1 MPEGSNTTVHT
12 TYFNVVRSNEAAAYK
27 AAIADEQKLLK
38 LQGKRNAAATAAAK
52 KVQKESA
59 DFIKSS
65 ASRVSALDR
74 EIKKINEGVGRDNRK
89 LNESARRWKIAPLVR
104 EREELR
110 KVIAAREADTAASLK
125 GLEMQRQKRLDK
137 LQTVAADRETHRQ
150 QALHHANS
158 VAWHRTE
165 RAQDAERL
173 AALGQEQLAR
183 ERLNRAIATGRAMS
197 WSAAQ
202 AEARRRL
209 ASPMTIIGAQHA
221 RISARDS
228 AAVFQKGGEVGQRN
242 GGTFLAGGAARQHG
256 GGRFD
261 TTSNPLKTFAGAL
274 VANSA
279 IFSAAL
285 PVLSGIL
292 VHRAIASLG
301 ELVTQVDKLGKESRS
316 LNVSAKAWAE
326 WQVVAEKA
334 GGEAGQLGAAMRQ
347 LASKTE
353 TAVHRGSGKMIDI
366 YNEMGVALK
375 DAEGNARSLESVM
388 TDIFSSLARMDEDER
403 TFYAAKLFPEKM
415 GLIVNMAEMG
425 ASAMQK
431 WREETVLYGRSFED
445 EGVFGRAEEFS
456 DEWGRFWD
464 LMLGGLRRFGIES
477 AVSLNL
483 KGMNDLSAWEG
494 KIKQVF
500 PQNDKLT
507 AEMAKYFTTYY
518 DGEFLGPGHRTGRG
532 VQKPS
537 TEEML
542 GMLRSG
548 DAVGLDPYGE
558 WFRKHMPAIRAG
570 MNYPGPLDEPGSPI
584 LRRNRDADSF
594 IESEEQRLREEQLAK
609 LHPEVALENAKKAL
623 LAARQIENEKER
635 NKAITKA
642 LEDEAAATKRLAEAR
657 AELAATYGFIRARTG
672 DDFLR
677 DQGGT
682 IPPGPLQDA
691 WDYWVAQKEGRGMT
705 VATAMNLNDMMSP
718 EYRARQSEREWLR
731 GRGELG
737 SILDETTDWEGYGGS
752 ELEREFEKM
761 RKKAERESARE
772 AVKEQKEWNRLLKE
786 GRSFADGFAKGL
798 NDVGESAEE
807 SAKRGRQAYEGLE
820 QAITTTL
827 ARAVQDGKFSLD
839 TLKSYFLQFA
849 LDIAGDFLTKQL
861 LGAGASLLGGFG
873 STPTQF
879 GLTTPNPHTRAL
891 GGPVGAGQP
900 YLVGEKGPE
909 LFMPNQ
915 NGHVFTTAQTAGMM
929 RGGGGTRIFNVTVA
943 MDPRASE
950 TKKREAVRIA
960 MAGAALA
967 EARQSQRRDFGI

>member
-1 MPEGSNTTVHT
+1 M
-12 TYFNVVRSNEAAAYK
+12 
-27 AAIADEQKLLK
+27 
-38 LQGKRNAAATAAAK
+38 
-52 KVQKESA
+52 
-59 DFIKSS
+59 
-65 ASRVSALDR
+65 SALDR

-150 QALHHANS
+150 ESLRHANS

-228 AAVFQKGGEVGQRN
+228 ASVFAAGGAVSRRQDVVGG
-242 GGTFLAGGAARQHG
+242 GGGAFLAGGAAKQHG

-292 VHRAIASLG
+292 VHRAVRSIGA
-301 ELVTQVDKLGKESRS
+301 LVTEVDKLGKESRS

-353 TAVHRGSGKMIDI
+353 TAVHRGTGKMIDI

-375 DAEGNARSLESVM
+375 DAEGNARNLEDVM
-388 TDIFSSLARMDEDER
+388 TDIFSSLAQMNEDER

-425 ASAMQK
+425 VDAMQK
-431 WREETVLYGRSFED
+431 WREETVLYGRSFE

-464 LMLGGLRRFGIES
+464 LMLGGLRRF
-477 AVSLNL
+477 AVLAATSIDLKSISDVIAFKGKLN
-483 KGMNDLSAWEG
+483 N
-494 KIKQVF
+494 VF
-500 PQNDKLT
+500 PQNDALT
-507 AEMAKYFTTYY
+507 AAMARDLADNYKGGDSKF
-518 DGEFLGPGHRTGRG
+518 GLNVGPHGLEFGWSQSGDNPGY
-532 VQKPS
+532 
-537 TEEML
+537 EEWL
-542 GMLRSG
+542 RRLRSG
-548 DAVGLDPYGE
+548 ELEGPAVSYLHG
-558 WFRKHMPAIRAG
+558 RMPAIRAG
-570 MNYPGPLDEPGSPI
+570 VNYPTPLDEPGSAI
-584 LRRNRDADSF
+584 LRRNRDADSW
-594 IESEEQRLREEQLAK
+594 IDSERTRLRDEKAAK
-609 LHPEVALENAKKAL
+609 DNAEVALANAQKAL
-623 LAARQIENEKER
+623 AAARLIESEKER

-642 LEDEAAATKRLAEAR
+642 LDEEAAATKRLADAR
-657 AELAATYGFIRARTG
+657 AALAGTYGFIRARTG

-682 IPPGPLQDA
+682 IPPGRLQEA

-718 EYRARQSEREWLR
+718 QYRANQSEREWLR
-731 GRGELG
+731 GRGQLG
-737 SILDETTDWEGYGGS
+737 SILDETTDWDGYGGS
-752 ELEREFEKM
+752 ELEREFERM
-761 RKKAERESARE
+761 QKKAQRESARE
-772 AVKEQKEWNRLLKE
+772 AAKEQKEWNRLMKE